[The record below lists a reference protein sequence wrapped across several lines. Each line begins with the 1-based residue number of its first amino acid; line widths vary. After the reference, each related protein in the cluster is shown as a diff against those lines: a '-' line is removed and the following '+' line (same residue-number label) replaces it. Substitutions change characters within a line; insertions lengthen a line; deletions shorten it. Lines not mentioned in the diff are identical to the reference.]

1 MIITDPFGQQHTT
14 FATRPLQRQV
24 VCATTATGCAF
35 QDILPT
41 EAEPEKTL
49 YDQAQ

>member
-1 MIITDPFGQQHTT
+1 MH
-14 FATRPLQRQV
+14 AARPLRRQV
-24 VCATTATGCAF
+24 LSGTTATGGAG
-35 QDILPT
+35 DILPT

>member
-1 MIITDPFGQQHTT
+1 MIIADHVGQPHPNTCQNAGGGGK
-14 FATRPLQRQV
+14 FCRQ
-24 VCATTATGCAF
+24 TAPGGAG
-35 QDILPT
+35 DIFPT

>member
-1 MIITDPFGQQHTT
+1 MLSAGAAAKFCPPPPPPAASG
-14 FATRPLQRQV
+14 
-24 VCATTATGCAF
+24 
-35 QDILPT
+35 DILPT